1 VSKWNVYHS
10 PGRLTFVRHV
20 LSPFFFNFAFKYAIK
35 RVQGKR
41 GGLEIKWY
49 TSTSGLCWCQY
60 FGRKRAYY
68 KKYGSFLVSSKE
80 TGLEVSAD
88 KSKHMVMSPD
98 QNEVQNQNMKVHNK
112 PFEKYNMS
120 NIWEKL

>member
-1 VSKWNVYHS
+1 
-10 PGRLTFVRHV
+10 
-20 LSPFFFNFAFKYAIK
+20 
-35 RVQGKR
+35 
-41 GGLEIKWY
+41 
-49 TSTSGLCWCQY
+49 
-60 FGRKRAYY
+60 
-68 KKYGSFLVSSKE
+68 
-80 TGLEVSAD
+80 VSAD